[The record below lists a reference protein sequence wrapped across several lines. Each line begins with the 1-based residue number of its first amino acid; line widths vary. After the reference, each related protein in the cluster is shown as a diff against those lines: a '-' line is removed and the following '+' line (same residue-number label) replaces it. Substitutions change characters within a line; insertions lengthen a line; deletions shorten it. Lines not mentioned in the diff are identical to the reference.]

1 MWLVSNPQVISA
13 ECMKFKHASVFR
25 IGRFEW
31 HTGTFHDCKHK
42 EEEKVL
48 FLKTKGISAFN
59 DPSTNTNRT
68 KKKDPIER
76 AETWE
81 LTARENTWWPLNKHP
96 VHERTFYLW
105 SKITNY
111 IIVCTRVL
119 LQLKPSREFKSHLDL
134 DPLELRNKATPTT
147 CL

>member
-48 FLKTKGISAFN
+48 FLKTKEISAFMI
-59 DPSTNTNRT
+59 PSTNTNRT

-76 AETWE
+76 AETRE

-96 VHERTFYLW
+96 GHERTFFLSLIEDYKLYN
-105 SKITNY
+105 S
-111 IIVCTRVL
+111 VHSC
-119 LQLKPSREFKSHLDL
+119 
-134 DPLELRNKATPTT
+134 ATTT
-147 CL
+147 EAISWV